1 MLDEVKGLF
10 ARFGRKDAAATPV
23 PTEHGRVFNPFHAV
37 SIAPGPE
44 ACEAA
49 QVRAGK
55 RFLSREAPRLPLA
68 ECGNPEC
75 RCRYQHH
82 DDRRALRATH
92 IGQGRCAAAATL
104 PGTRKADAV
113 KSGTPDSGLKSL
125 PAPS

>member
-55 RFLSREAPRLPLA
+55 RFLSREAPRLPLP

-75 RCRYQHH
+75 RCRYQHY
-82 DDRRALRATH
+82 DDRRGPARRVSDKGDALPRPPY
-92 IGQGRCAAAATL
+92 QGPERRTRSS
-104 PGTRKADAV
+104 PGRRIRD
-113 KSGTPDSGLKSL
+113 
-125 PAPS
+125 